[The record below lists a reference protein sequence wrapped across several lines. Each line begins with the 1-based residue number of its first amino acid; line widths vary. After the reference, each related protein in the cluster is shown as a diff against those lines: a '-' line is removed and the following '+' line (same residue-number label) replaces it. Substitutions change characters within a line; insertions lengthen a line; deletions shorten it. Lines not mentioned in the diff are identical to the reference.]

1 MNAQEL
7 LKSGKPGEALAS
19 LQQEVRGN
27 AADPK
32 LRVFLFQLLCVLGQ
46 WDRALTQL
54 AVLADMGSEEQMLS
68 RIFEPVVR
76 CESLR
81 AQIFA
86 GGRSPI
92 LFGEPESWM
101 SLLIQ
106 ANSLVANGDF
116 KGAASLRDR
125 AMEEAPAVSG
135 QVDGS
140 AFEWIMDADPRLGPM
155 MEAII
160 EGTYYWVPFMRVKRV
175 IIEAP
180 TDLRDLVWAPAHF
193 LWVNGG
199 EVFGHVPV
207 RYPGSEK
214 HADGPI
220 QLARKTEWVE
230 QPSGYSLGL
239 GHRLL
244 STDTTDLPLLECRTI
259 EMNLESPALDP
270 SAAEPSSNPTSHG

>member
-7 LKSGKPGEALAS
+7 LKAGKPAEALAS

-32 LRVFLFQLLCVLGQ
+32 LRLFLFQLLSVLGQ
-46 WDRALTQL
+46 WDRALNQL
-54 AVLADMGSEEQMLS
+54 AVLAELGSEEQMLS

-92 LFGEPESWM
+92 LFGEPEPWM
-101 SLLIQ
+101 SLLVQ
-106 ANSLVANGDF
+106 ANTLVAQGDLE
-116 KGAASLRDR
+116 GAAPLRDR
-125 AMEEAPAVSG
+125 SLEEAPAVSG
-135 QVDGS
+135 QANGM

-155 MEAII
+155 MEAMI

-175 IIEAP
+175 VIEAP

-193 LWVNGG
+193 LWINGG
-199 EVFGHVPV
+199 EVFGHIPV
-207 RYPGSEK
+207 RYPGSE
-214 HADGPI
+214 AQDDGLL
-220 QLARKTEWVE
+220 QLARKTDWVE
-230 QPSGYSLGL
+230 KSFGYSLGL
-239 GHRLL
+239 GQRLL
-244 STDTTDLPLLECRTI
+244 STDTADVPLLECRTI
-259 EMNLESPALDP
+259 EMSLDDETP
-270 SAAEPSSNPTSHG
+270 DVSAAEPTSNPPSHG

>member
-68 RIFEPVVR
+68 RIFEPVVATR
-76 CESLR
+76 
-81 AQIFA
+81 
-86 GGRSPI
+86 
-92 LFGEPESWM
+92 
-101 SLLIQ
+101 
-106 ANSLVANGDF
+106 DF

-214 HADGPI
+214 HTDGPI

-259 EMNLESPALDP
+259 EMNLESPALDL
-270 SAAEPSSNPTSHG
+270 SAKESASNPNSHG